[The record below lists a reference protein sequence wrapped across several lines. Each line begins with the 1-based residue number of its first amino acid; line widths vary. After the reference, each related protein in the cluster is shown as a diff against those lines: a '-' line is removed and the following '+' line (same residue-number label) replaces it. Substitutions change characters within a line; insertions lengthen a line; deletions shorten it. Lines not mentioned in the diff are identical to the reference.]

1 MVDTV
6 VVGSWVSV
14 RDGCEIACDVGG
26 PDAVMIALRGEGQPF
41 ELFFQACPLGQL
53 VERAPRALAEMDA
66 MTAESTPSA
75 SSRNVDVVI
84 VSRGHLGRS
93 SRGWPVE
100 VSDGAS
106 AGGVRAVV

>member
-41 ELFFQACPLGQL
+41 ELFFQACTLRQL
-53 VERAPRALAEMDA
+53 VERATRALAEMDA
-66 MTAESTPSA
+66 MTAESTP
-75 SSRNVDVVI
+75 
-84 VSRGHLGRS
+84 RS
-93 SRGWPVE
+93 TIP
-100 VSDGAS
+100 
-106 AGGVRAVV
+106 